1 MKPKT
6 RFESELIIRRGEIQ
20 DAALL
25 AELGARTFSETFA
38 NENTPENMAAYLAAA
53 FSPEQIAAD
62 LADPRCAFLIAETDG
77 VAVGYAMLRSGAVPD
92 RVAGE
97 RPIELVRLYVSQH
110 NLGSGVGAA
119 LMQACID
126 DAKRGGH
133 QTLWL
138 GVWEHNI
145 RAQAFY
151 RKWNFRE
158 VGRHLFQLGDDPQT
172 DLLMQR
178 SISQ

>member
-6 RFESELIIRRGEIQ
+6 RFESELIIRRAEVR
-20 DAALL
+20 DAELL

-38 NENTPENMAAYLAAA
+38 VDNTPENIAAYLAAT
-53 FSPEQIAAD
+53 FTSQQLTGD
-62 LADPRCAFLIAETDG
+62 LVDHRCAFLIAESFG
-77 VAVGYAMLRSGAVPD
+77 VAVGYAMLRSGAAPEQVTG
-92 RVAGE
+92 A
-97 RPIELVRLYVSQH
+97 RPIELVRLYVSRH
-110 NLGSGVGAA
+110 SLGSGVGAA

-126 DAKRGGH
+126 EARRGGH
-133 QTLWL
+133 KTLWL

-158 VGRHLFQLGDDPQT
+158 VGTHPFQLGEDPQT

-178 SISQ
+178 SISA